1 MFQANAFPQIKQL
14 LLPNDATQQIGV
26 QNILTDQDTSPAIS
40 IGPEKQINASSLH
53 NYITGKM
60 NQESYLGNSFH
71 GIPKHNIHQ
80 QNFQQGNNYF
90 YPMMQHSKNSPSNK
104 R

>member
-1 MFQANAFPQIKQL
+1 MEHENIPSLQREQKTLKSPRKEKTKTVHFQDEEIRHKDIESHEYPLITEKIN
-14 LLPNDATQQIGV
+14 
-26 QNILTDQDTSPAIS
+26 QD
-40 IGPEKQINASSLH
+40 
-53 NYITGKM
+53 
-60 NQESYLGNSFH
+60 SYLGNNFS

-80 QNFQQGNNYF
+80 RNFQQGNNYF

>member
-1 MFQANAFPQIKQL
+1 MQHSKSSPSNNEGTIPKRLSQNQAM
-14 LLPNDATQQIGV
+14 
-26 QNILTDQDTSPAIS
+26 QNILTYQDTSPAIS

-53 NYITGKM
+53 NYITWKM

-90 YPMMQHSKNSPSNK
+90 YPIMQHSKNSPSNK